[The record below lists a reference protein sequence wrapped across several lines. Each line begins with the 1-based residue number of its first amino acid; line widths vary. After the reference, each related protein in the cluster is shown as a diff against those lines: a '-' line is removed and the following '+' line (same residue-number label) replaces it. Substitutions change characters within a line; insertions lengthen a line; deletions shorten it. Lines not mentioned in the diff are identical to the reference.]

1 MPVPFACTQTARER
15 AIMDAKKR
23 YIWSDRETEHFI
35 RLIIEMG
42 MTNMLD
48 SKRKRNSDLYSSL
61 VEPMA
66 AAGFNRDA
74 TQLRTKWKHLKQD
87 YKVELVRIE
96 KNGVASSRMSYF
108 PLLHEVLSCKPNNA
122 MTYLCE
128 VVSNSPPRLDIAEN
142 SVVTNTI
149 KTEYVD
155 DMKMDTDFYRM
166 TEPQVDI
173 IQTCDVQTQ
182 TDCTTEQLLLQK
194 LNALE
199 TGLNVLREDVRRDR
213 EMQNVMM
220 EKYVR
225 RMLENQKTL
234 MENFFAKANSQL
246 KNRNRD

>member
-1 MPVPFACTQTARER
+1 MHGRKMSFSASEVR
-15 AIMDAKKR
+15 KR

-96 KNGVASSRMSYF
+96 KNGPAGSRLSYF
-108 PLLHEVLSCKPNNA
+108 PLLHEVLSCKPRNA

-128 VVSNSPPRLDIAEN
+128 VVSNSPPPIDAEE
-142 SVVTNTI
+142 SI
-149 KTEYVD
+149 KTEYMN
-155 DMKMDTDFYRM
+155 DMEMDNDYYGV
-166 TEPQVDI
+166 TEPLIDVVQM
-173 IQTCDVQTQ
+173 CDVQTQ
-182 TDCTTEQLLLQK
+182 TDSTTEQNILLK
-194 LNALE
+194 LHSLE
-199 TGLNVLREDVRRDR
+199 NKINVLREDCRRDR
-213 EMQNVMM
+213 EMQNA
-220 EKYVR
+220 
-225 RMLENQKTL
+225 MLEKTMKKVLNQQKMLMDKFFPESKT
-234 MENFFAKANSQL
+234 KITTC
-246 KNRNRD
+246 KTKD